1 MLTKRKTSTIPF
13 GYKESNEKGFLEAI
27 PEQLEELE
35 QTKKHIINGS
45 LSLRGAAEQLEELEQ
60 TKKHIING
68 SLSLR
73 GAAEQLEHKTGRKIS
88 YVGLKKIVDKSRVKG
103 LLDKREV

>member
-13 GYKESNEKGFLEAI
+13 GYKEANEKGFLEPI
-27 PEQLEELE
+27 PEQLQELE

-45 LSLRGAAEQLEELEQ
+45 LSLRGA
-60 TKKHIING
+60 
-68 SLSLR
+68 S
-73 GAAEQLEHKTGRKIS
+73 EQLEHKTGRKIS

>member
-1 MLTKRKTSTIPF
+1 MKRRITQPVYVGDVQIGGNSPISIQSMTKTDTRDVKSTVKQI
-13 GYKESNEKGFLEAI
+13 KE
-27 PEQLEELE
+27 LEE
-35 QTKKHIINGS
+35 
-45 LSLRGAAEQLEELEQ
+45 

-88 YVGLKKIVDKSRVKG
+88 YVGLKKIVDKSKVKS
-103 LLDKREV
+103 LLDKRNI

>member
-13 GYKESNEKGFLEAI
+13 GYKEASEKGFLEPI
-27 PEQLEELE
+27 PEQIKELEE
-35 QTKKHIINGS
+35 
-45 LSLRGAAEQLEELEQ
+45 

-88 YVGLKKIVDKSRVKG
+88 YVGLKKIFDKSRVKS
-103 LLDKREV
+103 LLDKRNV